1 MNTIEN
7 NCIFCDI
14 VSGKEESS
22 NIYKDDQIIAL
33 MNIRP
38 VNAGEFLIIPKI
50 HIDHFIELPSE
61 LASHIL
67 LTAQKL
73 SNNLLKCMRPLRIG
87 YLVLGFGVS
96 HAHLNVVPLNSPNDI
111 VSMKQLKVVKEEIVD
126 DITLLP
132 QPTRTELDKIASAL
146 RNYQ

>member
-1 MNTIEN
+1 M

-22 NIYKDDQIIAL
+22 KIFEDDHIIAF

-50 HIDHFIELPSE
+50 HIDHFIDLPGELV
-61 LASHIL
+61 SHIL

-73 SNNLLKCMRPLRIG
+73 SNNLMKRMNPLRIG
-87 YLVLGFGVS
+87 YLVHGFGVS
-96 HAHLNVVPLNSPNDI
+96 HAHLNVIPLNSPTDI
-111 VSMKQLKVVKEEIVD
+111 VSMKQLMVVKGQIVD

-132 QPTRTELDKIASAL
+132 LPTRSELDKIAAEL
-146 RNYQ
+146 K